1 MKATQSKTTS
11 GIITIYDKE
20 DAHRVL
26 NVPDAGSGQTVHLD
40 LPGFAAR
47 KIHMIGIPSAATIT
61 LNSKDYVGDK
71 PKWWLELK
79 TTHQPAE
86 LAKADIDQYVNR
98 NEKDTFIR
106 AGLGILVIDKS
117 KEPAEMDTLGKITVK
132 VSAASQVPSADA
144 LAAALAQG
152 EQP

>member
-1 MKATQSKTTS
+1 MKATQSNRAA
-11 GIITIYDKE
+11 GIITIYDKDE
-20 DAHRVL
+20 VHRVL

-40 LPGFAAR
+40 LPDFAAR
-47 KIHMIGIPSAATIT
+47 EIHMIGIPSAATIT
-61 LNSKDYVGDK
+61 LNSKDVVNGE
-71 PKWWLELK
+71 PKWWLKLK

-117 KEPAEMDTLGKITVK
+117 EEPAEIDTLGKITVK
-132 VSAASQVPSADA
+132 VSAASHVPSSDA